1 MFKKQEK
8 LKEYI
13 LIDGYNVIFA
23 WAELRE
29 LMNINID
36 AARDRLIDI
45 ISAYKAYISAEV
57 IIVFDAYKVPH
68 RGTDILRYHN
78 IDIVYTK
85 TAETADQYIEKTAK
99 KMVKK
104 DAITVVTSDG
114 LEQIIIRSTGC
125 LLMSSRELKEEIDR
139 ISAQR
144 IREHKEG
151 NINNKNYLLDGID
164 ERSKKV
170 IEDIRLGKKKEPL

>member
-1 MFKKQEK
+1 
-8 LKEYI
+8 
-13 LIDGYNVIFA
+13 
-23 WAELRE
+23 
-29 LMNINID
+29 
-36 AARDRLIDI
+36 
-45 ISAYKAYISAEV
+45 
-57 IIVFDAYKVPH
+57 
-68 RGTDILRYHN
+68 
-78 IDIVYTK
+78 
-85 TAETADQYIEKTAK
+85 
-99 KMVKK
+99 MVKK
-104 DAITVVTSDG
+104 AAITVVTSDG

-170 IEDIRLGKKKEPL
+170 IEDIRLRKKKEPL